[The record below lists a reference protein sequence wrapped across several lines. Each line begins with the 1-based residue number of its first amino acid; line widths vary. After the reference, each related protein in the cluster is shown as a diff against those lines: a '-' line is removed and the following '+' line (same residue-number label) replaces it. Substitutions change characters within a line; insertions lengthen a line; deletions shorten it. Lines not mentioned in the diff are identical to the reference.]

1 MAPGF
6 VEVDVFTLNSVSRQM
21 VKSVKEILSYKNR
34 SKNKL
39 VSYIATVNNTLK
51 MLADRLERK
60 VRKSPVIMYQELK
73 NFSLTFDCS

>member
-6 VEVDVFTLNSVSRQM
+6 LEIDVFTLNSVSRQM

>member
-1 MAPGF
+1 
-6 VEVDVFTLNSVSRQM
+6 M

-73 NFSLTFDCS
+73 NFSLTFNCS

>member
-6 VEVDVFTLNSVSRQM
+6 LEIDVFTLNSVSRQM

-60 VRKSPVIMYQELK
+60 VRKSAR
-73 NFSLTFDCS
+73 